1 MYMYIYIYIY
11 TYINLDPPEI
21 PNKWNKY
28 HTSHFFGSNSL
39 RFFFGFS
46 VKPRSG
52 EAIDVDFTRPGKH
65 TKNHGKSPCLMD
77 KSTISMAIFMLNYQR
92 IFLLFSVEESR
103 FAVLSLILR
112 TAIFSWCWGVYIFL
126 CVCCHLYQKYPK
138 IWCSKFEV
146 IATYY
151 IRFIHT
157 DPDTLY
163 CHWRSFWRVLT
174 PIGVDHW
181 I

>member
-1 MYMYIYIYIY
+1 MKQVPHF
-11 TYINLDPPEI
+11 TFFRVKLPP
-21 PNKWNKY
+21 
-28 HTSHFFGSNSL
+28 F
-39 RFFFGFS
+39 FFFGFS

-112 TAIFSWCWGVYIFL
+112 TAIFFL
-126 CVCCHLYQKYPK
+126 MLGGLHFFMRLLSFIPKISKNMMFKVRSDCHLLYTVYTHRSRYIILSLTFILEGIDPN
-138 IWCSKFEV
+138 WC
-146 IATYY
+146 
-151 IRFIHT
+151 
-157 DPDTLY
+157 
-163 CHWRSFWRVLT
+163 
-174 PIGVDHW
+174 
-181 I
+181 